1 MDHIMGA
8 GARGTMPVL
17 RGTPDPRAHRP
28 NGVYIPRFRNVAEK
42 HPDFLRGYGYQG
54 SAEVAKWTHAFAMP
68 GFGAPFKNAVRQRP
82 WTIHL
87 SGFGESLARVE
98 NGCSIDKDVRDAWGI
113 PVLRFD
119 MAFQDNERKMI
130 KDMADNAAEMLKAAG
145 AEDIVRLEDMAAPG
159 LAIHEVG
166 TARMGDDP
174 KTSAVNRWQQS
185 HDVKNLF
192 LMDGSVYP
200 SSACQNPTLTIM
212 ALASR
217 ACDYLVEQYRTGTL

>member
-1 MDHIMGA
+1 MRRYYRRHIVVVGP
-8 GARGTMPVL
+8 TQE
-17 RGTPDPRAHRP
+17 
-28 NGVYIPRFRNVAEK
+28 IPIW
-42 HPDFLRGYGYQG
+42 D
-54 SAEVAKWTHAFAMP
+54 
-68 GFGAPFKNAVRQRP
+68 
-82 WTIHL
+82 
-87 SGFGESLARVE
+87 ARVQL
-98 NGCSIDKDVRDAWGI
+98 DPKVRDYWGI

-119 MAFQDNERKMI
+119 MAFGENERKMI
-130 KDMADNAAEMLKAAG
+130 KDMADCGEEMLKAVG
-145 AEDIVRLEDMAAPG
+145 AVDIERKEEMAAPG

-185 HDVKNLF
+185 HDVRNLF

-217 ACDYLVEQYRTGTL
+217 ACDYLVEQHRTGSL